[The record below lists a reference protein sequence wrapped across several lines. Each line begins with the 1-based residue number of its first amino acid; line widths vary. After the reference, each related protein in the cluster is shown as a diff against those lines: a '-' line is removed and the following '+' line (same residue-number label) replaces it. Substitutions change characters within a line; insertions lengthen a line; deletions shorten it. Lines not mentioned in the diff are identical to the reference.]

1 MAYNIP
7 NELIINID
15 QTLSKY
21 TPTKNVTMT
30 EKNLKHIRQ
39 NGANDKK
46 GTTVT
51 LLHRWVIKQYL

>member
-30 EKNLKHIRQ
+30 EKNLKHIPQ
-39 NGANDKK
+39 NGANDQK

-51 LLHRWVIKQYL
+51 LLHR